1 MPIAAGQ
8 RSSPGISVE
17 AAHMTT
23 TQPSS
28 PRVILNCD
36 CGEGMAD
43 DAVILSH
50 VTAANIACGGHAGDA
65 DSMRTALRLCKQLGV
80 SAGAHPSYPD
90 HAHFGR
96 RVLPM
101 TPAEIAASVRE
112 QMQALSAIA
121 SEEGMLLTHVKPHGA
136 LYNQAAAHREIADAI
151 ARAIVECDPGLA
163 LIGLTGSALI
173 EAGEAAGLYVLREAF
188 ADRAYEHDGSLRARD
203 LPDALIED
211 NTRCLAQAEDIVLRG
226 LVMAYDGALIAL
238 RADTICIHSDTPG
251 AAERA
256 AFLRRGL
263 LQAGVE
269 LVAVR

>member
-1 MPIAAGQ
+1 
-8 RSSPGISVE
+8 
-17 AAHMTT
+17 MTT
-23 TQPSS
+23 TQSAPL
-28 PRVILNCD
+28 RVILNCD

-43 DAVILSH
+43 DAAILSH

-65 DSMRTALRLCKQLGV
+65 DSMRAALRLCKQFGV

-90 HAHFGR
+90 RAHFGR
-96 RVLPM
+96 RVLSM
-101 TPAEIAASVRE
+101 TPDEITASVRE
-112 QMQALSAIA
+112 QVQALSASA
-121 SEEGMLLTHVKPHGA
+121 SQEGVSLTHVKPHGA

-151 ARAIVECDPGLA
+151 ARAIIESDAGLA
-163 LIGLTGSALI
+163 LIGLAGSALI

-188 ADRAYEHDGSLRARD
+188 ADRTYERDGSLRARD
-203 LPDALIED
+203 LPDALITD
-211 NTRCLAQAEDIVLRG
+211 NVRCLAQAEDIILRG
-226 LVMAYDGALIAL
+226 LVMTHDGTLISL

-269 LVAVR
+269 LVGVR